1 MSSWERC
8 LALTIPL
15 STRGCNSLQYVP
27 QLESYNTIQ
36 YISQLEV
43 AMLYNTSLNSK
54 LQYLKVPLSI
64 QSYYALQCL
73 SQLEVTIPYNT
84 GACLTCSSLLLSLCF
99 LVVCPD
105 KKENVFHSDE
115 CGEGEW
121 KFYNTLQY
129 LSQLSSIEPNY
140 SFVLSAQDVL
150 HSLSSYLHA
159 NYRIKWL
166 LTNLKEAFSLWKLPH
181 GSGIWLKFQTYL
193 RGIKI
198 TFVTGFFSAQ
208 RCR

>member
-1 MSSWERC
+1 MSSWERY

-15 STRGCNSLQYVP
+15 STRSCNSLQYVP
-27 QLESYNTIQ
+27 QLESYNTVQ
-36 YISQLEV
+36 YLSQLEV

-54 LQYLKVPLSI
+54 LQYLKIPLSI

-115 CGEGEW
+115 CGEGKW

-150 HSLSSYLHA
+150 HSWSSYLHA
-159 NYRIKWL
+159 NYRRIKWL
-166 LTNLKEAFSLWKLPH
+166 LTNLKEAFSPV
-181 GSGIWLKFQTYL
+181 
-193 RGIKI
+193 KI
-198 TFVTGFFSAQ
+198 APRVWNLTQIPDLFAGH
-208 RCR
+208 

>member
-1 MSSWERC
+1 MSTWERY

-15 STRGCNSLQYVP
+15 STRSCNSLQYVP
-27 QLESYNTIQ
+27 QLESYNTVQ
-36 YISQLEV
+36 YLSQLEV
-43 AMLYNTSLNSK
+43 AMFYNTSLNSK
-54 LQYLKVPLSI
+54 LQYLKIPRSI
-64 QSYYALQCL
+64 SNYYALQCL

-115 CGEGEW
+115 CGEGKW

-150 HSLSSYLHA
+150 HGWSSYLHA
-159 NYRIKWL
+159 NYRRIKWL
-166 LTNLKEAFSLWKLPH
+166 LTNLKEAFSPV
-181 GSGIWLKFQTYL
+181 
-193 RGIKI
+193 KI
-198 TFVTGFFSAQ
+198 APRVWNLTQIPDLFAGH
-208 RCR
+208 

>member
-1 MSSWERC
+1 MSSWERY

-15 STRGCNSLQYVP
+15 STR
-27 QLESYNTIQ
+27 SYNTLQ
-36 YISQLEV
+36 YLSQLEV
-43 AMLYNTSLNSK
+43 TIPYNT
-54 LQYLKVPLSI
+54 LQYLSQLEVTIP
-64 QSYYALQCL
+64 YNTLQYL

-99 LVVCPD
+99 LVVFPD
-105 KKENVFHSDE
+105 KKEIFFHPDE

-150 HSLSSYLHA
+150 HSWSSYLHA
-159 NYRIKWL
+159 NPRIKWL
-166 LTNLKEAFSLWKLPH
+166 LTNLKEAFSPV
-181 GSGIWLKFQTYL
+181 
-193 RGIKI
+193 KI
-198 TFVTGFFSAQ
+198 AARVWNLTQIPDLFEGH
-208 RCR
+208 

>member
-1 MSSWERC
+1 MRSWERY

-15 STRGCNSLQYVP
+15 STRSCNSLQYVP
-27 QLESYNTIQ
+27 QLESYNTVQ
-36 YISQLEV
+36 YLSQLEV

-54 LQYLKVPLSI
+54 LQYLKIPLSI
-64 QSYYALQCL
+64 PNYYALQCL

-115 CGEGEW
+115 CGEGKW

-150 HSLSSYLHA
+150 HSWSSYLHA
-159 NYRIKWL
+159 NYRRIKWL
-166 LTNLKEAFSLWKLPH
+166 LTNLKEAFSPV
-181 GSGIWLKFQTYL
+181 
-193 RGIKI
+193 KI
-198 TFVTGFFSAQ
+198 APRVWNLTQIPDLFAGH
-208 RCR
+208 

>member
-1 MSSWERC
+1 MCERSGGLIGRTSWQTVRAQTLVAVFVMSSWERC

-36 YISQLEV
+36 YLSQLEV

-54 LQYLKVPLSI
+54 LQYLKIPLSI

-84 GACLTCSSLLLSLCF
+84 GACLTCSSLWLSLCF

-140 SFVLSAQDVL
+140 SFVLWAQDVL
-150 HSLSSYLHA
+150 HNWSSYLHA
-159 NYRIKWL
+159 NPRIKW
-166 LTNLKEAFSLWKLPH
+166 
-181 GSGIWLKFQTYL
+181 
-193 RGIKI
+193 
-198 TFVTGFFSAQ
+198 
-208 RCR
+208 

>member
-1 MSSWERC
+1 MSSWERY

-27 QLESYNTIQ
+27 QLESYNTVQ
-36 YISQLEV
+36 YLSQLEV

-54 LQYLKVPLSI
+54 LQYLKIPLSI
-64 QSYYALQCL
+64 QSYYALQYL

-121 KFYNTLQY
+121 KFYNALKY

-150 HSLSSYLHA
+150 HSWSSYLHA

>member
-1 MSSWERC
+1 MRSWERY

-15 STRGCNSLQYVP
+15 STRSCNSLQYVP
-27 QLESYNTIQ
+27 HLESYNTIQ

-54 LQYLKVPLSI
+54 LQYLKIPLSI

-150 HSLSSYLHA
+150 HSWSSYLHA

-166 LTNLKEAFSLWKLPH
+166 LTNLKEAFSPV
-181 GSGIWLKFQTYL
+181 
-193 RGIKI
+193 KI
-198 TFVTGFFSAQ
+198 AARVWNLTQIPDLFAGH
-208 RCR
+208 

>member
-1 MSSWERC
+1 MSSWERY

-27 QLESYNTIQ
+27 QLESYNAVQ
-36 YISQLEV
+36 YLSQLEV

-54 LQYLKVPLSI
+54 LQYLKIPLSI

-73 SQLEVTIPYNT
+73 SQLEVSYNT

-115 CGEGEW
+115 CGEGKW

-150 HSLSSYLHA
+150 HSWSSYLHA

-166 LTNLKEAFSLWKLPH
+166 LTNLKEAFPPV
-181 GSGIWLKFQTYL
+181 
-193 RGIKI
+193 KI
-198 TFVTGFFSAQ
+198 AARVWNLTQIPDLFAGH
-208 RCR
+208 

>member
-1 MSSWERC
+1 MCERSGGLIGRTSWQTVWAQTLVGGLCNEFLGKISCTNNTSLNSRLQFFTIC
-8 LALTIPL
+8 PSTRKLQYRTIPL
-15 STRGCNSLQYVP
+15 STRSCDALQY
-27 QLESYNTIQ
+27 L
-36 YISQLEV
+36 SQLEV

-54 LQYLKVPLSI
+54 LQYLKIPLSI

-115 CGEGEW
+115 CGEGKL

-129 LSQLSSIEPNY
+129 LSQLSSIEPTY

-150 HSLSSYLHA
+150 HS
-159 NYRIKWL
+159 
-166 LTNLKEAFSLWKLPH
+166 
-181 GSGIWLKFQTYL
+181 
-193 RGIKI
+193 
-198 TFVTGFFSAQ
+198 
-208 RCR
+208 

>member
-1 MSSWERC
+1 MSSWERY

-27 QLESYNTIQ
+27 QLESYNTVQ
-36 YISQLEV
+36 YLSQLEV

-54 LQYLKVPLSI
+54 LQYLKIPLSI

-121 KFYNTLQY
+121 KFYNALKY

-150 HSLSSYLHA
+150 HSWSSYLHA

>member
-1 MSSWERC
+1 MSSWERY

-15 STRGCNSLQYVP
+15 STRGCNSLQHVP
-27 QLESYNTIQ
+27 QLESYNTVQ

-54 LQYLKVPLSI
+54 LQYLKIPLSI
-64 QSYYALQCL
+64 QSYYALQYL

-150 HSLSSYLHA
+150 HSWSSYLHA

>member
-1 MSSWERC
+1 MCERSGGLIGRTSWQTVWAQTLVAVFVMRSWERY

-15 STRGCNSLQYVP
+15 STRSCNSLQYVP
-27 QLESYNTIQ
+27 QLESYNTVQ
-36 YISQLEV
+36 YLSQLEV

-54 LQYLKVPLSI
+54 LQYLKIPLSI

-115 CGEGEW
+115 CGEGE
-121 KFYNTLQY
+121 
-129 LSQLSSIEPNY
+129 
-140 SFVLSAQDVL
+140 
-150 HSLSSYLHA
+150 
-159 NYRIKWL
+159 
-166 LTNLKEAFSLWKLPH
+166 
-181 GSGIWLKFQTYL
+181 
-193 RGIKI
+193 
-198 TFVTGFFSAQ
+198 
-208 RCR
+208 

>member
-1 MSSWERC
+1 MCERSGGLIGRTSWQTVWSQTLVAVFVMRSWERY

-15 STRGCNSLQYVP
+15 STRSCNSLQYVP
-27 QLESYNTIQ
+27 HLESYNTIQ

-54 LQYLKVPLSI
+54 LQYLKIPLSI

-99 LVVCPD
+99 LVVFPD

-115 CGEGEW
+115 CGEG
-121 KFYNTLQY
+121 N
-129 LSQLSSIEPNY
+129 
-140 SFVLSAQDVL
+140 
-150 HSLSSYLHA
+150 
-159 NYRIKWL
+159 
-166 LTNLKEAFSLWKLPH
+166 
-181 GSGIWLKFQTYL
+181 
-193 RGIKI
+193 
-198 TFVTGFFSAQ
+198 
-208 RCR
+208 

>member
-1 MSSWERC
+1 MSSWERY

-27 QLESYNTIQ
+27 HLESYNTIQ

-54 LQYLKVPLSI
+54 LQYLKIPLSI

-99 LVVCPD
+99 LVVFPD
-105 KKENVFHSDE
+105 KKEIFFIRTNVARENESFTIP
-115 CGEGEW
+115 
-121 KFYNTLQY
+121 YNTSLN
-129 LSQLSSIEPNY
+129 SVVSSLIILLCY
-140 SFVLSAQDVL
+140 RLKTYCTV
-150 HSLSSYLHA
+150 YLHICTPIIVL
-159 NYRIKWL
+159 NGY
-166 LTNLKEAFSLWKLPH
+166 
-181 GSGIWLKFQTYL
+181 
-193 RGIKI
+193 
-198 TFVTGFFSAQ
+198 
-208 RCR
+208 

>member
-1 MSSWERC
+1 MSSWERY

-15 STRGCNSLQYVP
+15 STRIFNSLQYVP
-27 QLESYNTIQ
+27 QLESYNTVQ
-36 YISQLEV
+36 YLSQLEV

-54 LQYLKVPLSI
+54 LQYLKIPLSI
-64 QSYYALQCL
+64 PNYYALQCL

-150 HSLSSYLHA
+150 HSWSSYLHA

-166 LTNLKEAFSLWKLPH
+166 LTNLKEAFSPV
-181 GSGIWLKFQTYL
+181 
-193 RGIKI
+193 KI
-198 TFVTGFFSAQ
+198 APRVWNLTQIPDLFAGH
-208 RCR
+208 